1 LTTFEKDHQTASKN
15 KNNFVELDFPV
26 YAKSDSTVIAE
37 RNISEVIRARIKS
50 AGARFNANDN
60 ISDFIEDEDE
70 IDQLVDEVACQF
82 QGVLNALVIDTDNDH
97 NTQDTA
103 RRVAKMFV
111 RETFSGR
118 YRNVPK
124 VTAFPNMGYKSLYT
138 TGPISIRSTCAH
150 HFQNIVGRCWV
161 GIVPEDE
168 VIGLSKFNRIVH
180 HICERPQIQEEMT
193 TQIADALKQ
202 YAKTEHIAVVVKAE
216 HHCMTMRGVREHE
229 SDMTT
234 AIMLGAFNS
243 DPALKKE
250 FYDICLS
257 MKGHQ

>member
-1 LTTFEKDHQTASKN
+1 MVYEKMYQDNDNTEAG
-15 KNNFVELDFPV
+15 D
-26 YAKSDSTVIAE
+26 TVKLPPSQRI
-37 RNISEVIRARIKS
+37 RNRLEQANHRYHS
-50 AGARFNANDN
+50 NDN
-60 ISDFIEDEDE
+60 IADYIEDGELDE
-70 IDQLVDEVACQF
+70 LQQEVA
-82 QGVLNALVIDTDNDH
+82 GKLESVLQSLVIDTTHDH

-103 RRVAKMFV
+103 NRVAKMFV

-118 YRNVPK
+118 YRSVPK

-161 GIVPEDE
+161 GIVPENE
-168 VIGLSKFNRIVH
+168 VIGLSKFNRLVH
-180 HICERPQIQEEMT
+180 HIAERPQIQEEMT
-193 TQIADALKQ
+193 TQIADALKK

-234 AIMLGAFNS
+234 AIMLGAFKE
-243 DPALKKE
+243 DAALRQE
-250 FYDICLS
+250 FYDLCLS
-257 MKGHQ
+257 MKGHG